1 MENNENDNFVS
12 LLADSTFK
20 YMFKDYR
27 DFFKKVIKSTTNVD
41 ISEYELYNNEINSGN
56 IARDYRLDILLKKD
70 NDFIIIEMNKNAD
83 KRTLLKARKYLYAI
97 AGGGLVEGEEFKKMR
112 TILIN
117 FNNSKYKNDKE
128 AISVGYD
135 LINEKYNDVIDEIK
149 IHDIYCE
156 IKIYDIYL
164 ASLKNVRYNGSN
176 EKETYLAMF
185 RAESFEEM
193 RDIANGNEE
202 ALKVVEELERLSE
215 NDEFRVLYDA
225 EKMRRKEINS
235 ARLDGYDDGY
245 DNGYENGITKGKEE
259 GAKEEKI
266 EIAKNLIKKG
276 VSFEIV
282 SESTGLSIGELE
294 ELNK

>member
-20 YMFKDYR
+20 YMFKDYI
-27 DFFKKVIKSTTNVD
+27 DFFKKVIKLTTNVD

-149 IHDIYCE
+149 I
-156 IKIYDIYL
+156 YDIYL

-215 NDEFRVLYDA
+215 NDEFRVLYDV

-245 DNGYENGITKGKEE
+245 DAGKTKGLEE

>member
-1 MENNENDNFVS
+1 MENNDNDNFVT

-27 DFFKKVIKSTTNVD
+27 DFLKKVIKSTTNVD

-56 IARDYRLDILLKKD
+56 KARDYRLDILLKKD

-83 KRTLLKARKYLYAI
+83 KRTLLKARKYLYAV
-97 AGGGLVEGEEFKKMR
+97 AGGGLVEGEDFKKMR

-135 LINEKYNDVIDEIK
+135 LRNEKYNDVIDEIK
-149 IHDIYCE
+149 I
-156 IKIYDIYL
+156 YDIYL
-164 ASLKNVRYNGSN
+164 ESLENVRYNGGN
-176 EKETYLAMF
+176 EKETYL
-185 RAESFEEM
+185 
-193 RDIANGNEE
+193 NKE

-245 DNGYENGITKGKEE
+245 DDGKAEGLE
-259 GAKEEKI
+259 AGAKAEKI
-266 EIAKNLIKKG
+266 SIAKNFLKNG
-276 VSFEIV
+276 VSPDIV
-282 SESTGLSIGELE
+282 SESTGLNEDEINNLLY
-294 ELNK
+294 ELNS

>member
-1 MENNENDNFVS
+1 M
-12 LLADSTFK
+12 
-20 YMFKDYR
+20 
-27 DFFKKVIKSTTNVD
+27 
-41 ISEYELYNNEINSGN
+41 
-56 IARDYRLDILLKKD
+56 
-70 NDFIIIEMNKNAD
+70 
-83 KRTLLKARKYLYAI
+83 
-97 AGGGLVEGEEFKKMR
+97 
-112 TILIN
+112 
-117 FNNSKYKNDKE
+117 
-128 AISVGYD
+128 
-135 LINEKYNDVIDEIK
+135 
-149 IHDIYCE
+149 
-156 IKIYDIYL
+156 YL

-245 DNGYENGITKGKEE
+245 DAGKTKGLEE

-294 ELNK
+294 KL

>member
-1 MENNENDNFVS
+1 MH
-12 LLADSTFK
+12 
-20 YMFKDYR
+20 
-27 DFFKKVIKSTTNVD
+27 
-41 ISEYELYNNEINSGN
+41 
-56 IARDYRLDILLKKD
+56 
-70 NDFIIIEMNKNAD
+70 
-83 KRTLLKARKYLYAI
+83 
-97 AGGGLVEGEEFKKMR
+97 

-135 LINEKYNDVIDEIK
+135 LRNEKYNDVIDEIK
-149 IHDIYCE
+149 I
-156 IKIYDIYL
+156 YDIYL
-164 ASLKNVRYNGSN
+164 ESLENARYNGSN

-193 RDIANGNEE
+193 RDIANGNKE

-245 DNGYENGITKGKEE
+245 GNGYEIGITKGKEE
-259 GAKEEKI
+259 GAKAEKI
-266 EIAKNLIKKG
+266 AIAKNLLKDGI
-276 VSFEIV
+276 SIEIV
-282 SESTGLSIGELE
+282 SKNTGLSEDEINNLLE
-294 ELNK
+294 ELNS

>member
-1 MENNENDNFVS
+1 
-12 LLADSTFK
+12 
-20 YMFKDYR
+20 MFKDYR

-56 IARDYRLDILLKKD
+56 TARDYRLDILLKKD

-149 IHDIYCE
+149 I
-156 IKIYDIYL
+156 YDIYL

-202 ALKVVEELERLSE
+202 VLKVVEELERLSE

-245 DNGYENGITKGKEE
+245 ENGITKGKEE
-259 GAKEEKI
+259 GAKAKEI
-266 EIAKNLIKKG
+266 EIAKNLLNIGTPKEDIIK
-276 VSFEIV
+276 V
-282 SESTGLSIGELE
+282 TGLSIEELE
-294 ELNK
+294 KL

>member
-1 MENNENDNFVS
+1 MENNEDDKFVS

-56 IARDYRLDILLKKD
+56 KARDYRLDILLKKD

-83 KRTLLKARKYLYAI
+83 KRTLLKARKYLYAV
-97 AGGGLVEGEEFKKMR
+97 AGGGLVEGEDFKKMR

-135 LINEKYNDVIDEIK
+135 LRNEKYNDVIDEIK
-149 IHDIYCE
+149 I
-156 IKIYDIYL
+156 YDIYL
-164 ASLKNVRYNGSN
+164 ESLENVRYNVGN

-193 RDIANGNEE
+193 RNIANGNKE

-235 ARLDGYDDGY
+235 ARLDGYDNGY
-245 DNGYENGITKGKEE
+245 DDGKAEGLE
-259 GAKEEKI
+259 AGAKAEKI
-266 EIAKNLIKKG
+266 SIAKNLLKDGI
-276 VSFEIV
+276 SIEIV
-282 SESTGLSIGELE
+282 SKNTGLSDDEINNLLE
-294 ELNK
+294 ELNS

>member
-1 MENNENDNFVS
+1 
-12 LLADSTFK
+12 
-20 YMFKDYR
+20 
-27 DFFKKVIKSTTNVD
+27 
-41 ISEYELYNNEINSGN
+41 
-56 IARDYRLDILLKKD
+56 
-70 NDFIIIEMNKNAD
+70 
-83 KRTLLKARKYLYAI
+83 
-97 AGGGLVEGEEFKKMR
+97 MR

-135 LINEKYNDVIDEIK
+135 LRNEKYNDVIDEIK
-149 IHDIYCE
+149 I
-156 IKIYDIYL
+156 YDIYL
-164 ASLKNVRYNGSN
+164 ESLENVRYNGGN

-193 RDIANGNEE
+193 RNIANGNKE

-245 DNGYENGITKGKEE
+245 DDGKAEGLE
-259 GAKEEKI
+259 AGAKAEKI
-266 EIAKNLIKKG
+266 SIAKNLLKDGI
-276 VSFEIV
+276 SIEIV
-282 SESTGLSIGELE
+282 SKNTGLSEDEINNLLE
-294 ELNK
+294 ELNS

>member
-1 MENNENDNFVS
+1 MENNEDDKFVS

-27 DFFKKVIKSTTNVD
+27 DFFRKAIKSTINVD

-56 IARDYRLDILLKKD
+56 KSRDYRLDILLKKE

-83 KRTLLKARKYLYAI
+83 KRTLLKARKYLYAV
-97 AGGGLVEGEEFKKMR
+97 AGGGLVEGEDFKKMR

-135 LINEKYNDVIDEIK
+135 LRNEKYNDVIDEIK
-149 IHDIYCE
+149 I
-156 IKIYDIYL
+156 YDIYL
-164 ASLKNVRYNGSN
+164 ESLENVRYNGSN

-193 RDIANGNEE
+193 RDIANGNKE

-215 NDEFRVLYDA
+215 NDEFKILYDA

-245 DNGYENGITKGKEE
+245 NNGYGSGYDA
-259 GAKEEKI
+259 GAKEKGI
-266 EIAKNLIKKG
+266 EIAKNLLNIGTSNEDIMK
-276 VSFEIV
+276 V
-282 SESTGLSIGELE
+282 TGLSVEELE
-294 ELNK
+294 ELKKEA

>member
-1 MENNENDNFVS
+1 MENNEDDKFVS

-27 DFFKKVIKSTTNVD
+27 DFFRKAIKSTINVD

-56 IARDYRLDILLKKD
+56 KSRDYRLDILLKKE

-83 KRTLLKARKYLYAI
+83 KRTLLKARKYLYAV
-97 AGGGLVEGEEFKKMR
+97 AGGGLVEGEDFKKMR

-135 LINEKYNDVIDEIK
+135 LRNEKYNDVIDEIK
-149 IHDIYCE
+149 I
-156 IKIYDIYL
+156 YDIYL
-164 ASLKNVRYNGSN
+164 ESLENVRYNGSN
-176 EKETYLAMF
+176 EKETYLTMF

-193 RDIANGNEE
+193 RDIANGNKE

-215 NDEFRVLYDA
+215 NDEFKILYDA

-245 DNGYENGITKGKEE
+245 NNGYGSGYDA
-259 GAKEEKI
+259 GAKEKGI
-266 EIAKNLIKKG
+266 EIAKNLLNIGTSNEDIMK
-276 VSFEIV
+276 V
-282 SESTGLSIGELE
+282 TGLSVEELE
-294 ELNK
+294 ELKKEV